1 MNSLSDFLNSGS
13 AAQQSKKRTT
23 VYVVCITV
31 VLLIITLLVMMVSGI
46 VYKVREGKVPDD
58 SSDGDNSGASVR
70 LPAGYTSTTFTEN
83 QQYMGDLILVDESHP
98 SNAAPTV
105 TLISGD
111 ANRPKDANGF
121 LYTIM
126 GTTTLSATQET
137 INAFNQMFN
146 AYYEQSNGDNN
157 LIIARAYESNAEA
170 IYLSGRTLSLE
181 YYEYY
186 NSSTDNKRSSIEG
199 VDKYQW
205 FYDHAAEYGF
215 IQMYPTTA
223 TATTG
228 SGTTATTNKGNIFRY
243 VGVAHASYMKQRSL
257 TLQEYLTYLKE
268 KTTVSK
274 PLSFT
279 ANNISYRVYYIAS
292 DATQAVPEK
301 YTYTI
306 SGDNMGGYIVTV
318 TVSARTSPPTQP
330 IKKPESTNL
339 SRSNYSVSVPEGV
352 QAIEGISS
360 QAAILLDLDNYST
373 IAAKNA
379 TTKIYPASMTKVM
392 TLLVACENIQNLNEL
407 LTVTAEQVKYQAD
420 HGGSGNAALNT
431 GEVVKAED
439 LLYLI
444 IYNSDT
450 IACLMISDYVS
461 GSEAAFAELM
471 NQKAKSMGLTGTH
484 FVNSTG
490 LHDDNHY
497 TTCADMA
504 AIMAYA
510 LDNPTARKILTSYA
524 GYRVNIYQAD
534 GVNVTRSV
542 LAYSAWYS
550 GTDRFK
556 DNPNLKTVTVKAG
569 KTGYETIPTGCFV
582 TYAVGKDGKNY
593 VCVQVGRI
601 DASQASVSAATSTA
615 DTKKIYNTYV
625 K

>member
-1 MNSLSDFLNSGS
+1 MNRNFPGGKPPQKKSGIQVSMAFVILLCVTVFLLIVSLVTM
-13 AAQQSKKRTT
+13 A
-23 VYVVCITV
+23 
-31 VLLIITLLVMMVSGI
+31 VLLASDPPAPSGNGGGGGGNGGGGTKAP
-46 VYKVREGKVPDD
+46 V
-58 SSDGDNSGASVR
+58 
-70 LPAGYTSTTFTEN
+70 STTDT
-83 QQYMGDLILVDESHP
+83 
-98 SNAAPTV
+98 
-105 TLISGD
+105 
-111 ANRPKDANGF
+111 
-121 LYTIM
+121 
-126 GTTTLSATQET
+126 
-137 INAFNQMFN
+137 
-146 AYYEQSNGDNN
+146 
-157 LIIARAYESNAEA
+157 
-170 IYLSGRTLSLE
+170 
-181 YYEYY
+181 
-186 NSSTDNKRSSIEG
+186 
-199 VDKYQW
+199 
-205 FYDHAAEYGF
+205 
-215 IQMYPTTA
+215 
-223 TATTG
+223 
-228 SGTTATTNKGNIFRY
+228 
-243 VGVAHASYMKQRSL
+243 
-257 TLQEYLTYLKE
+257 
-268 KTTVSK
+268 
-274 PLSFT
+274 
-279 ANNISYRVYYIAS
+279 
-292 DATQAVPEK
+292 
-301 YTYTI
+301 
-306 SGDNMGGYIVTV
+306 
-318 TVSARTSPPTQP
+318 PTQP
-330 IKKPESTNL
+330 IKKPEPTNL

-352 QAIEGISS
+352 QTIEGISS

-461 GSEAAFAELM
+461 GSEAAFVELM
-471 NQKAKSMGLTGTH
+471 NQKAQSMGLTGTH

-556 DNPNLKTVTVKAG
+556 NNPNLKTVTVKAG

-601 DASQASVSAATSTA
+601 DDSQASVSAATSTA